1 MNRDDLIQR
10 VLEEA
15 RADLARGVR
24 EVPDGSNRGPGI
36 DQLGE
41 PGQPWCALMVS
52 AWLRRAYVPHPDG
65 RTMLPPMIDGA
76 ASVIAF
82 WTKFGRG
89 LGPSCRVFQPGDLV
103 LFSRLDSDRNAVGHH
118 IELVES
124 DDGVQL
130 VCLGGNV
137 RNAVRRSVRDR
148 TRVIDAARPISFD

>member
-76 ASVIAF
+76 ADVIAF

-89 LGPSCRVFQPGDLV
+89 LGPACRVFRPGDLV
-103 LFSRLDSDRNAVGHH
+103 LLRRLDSDRNAVGHH